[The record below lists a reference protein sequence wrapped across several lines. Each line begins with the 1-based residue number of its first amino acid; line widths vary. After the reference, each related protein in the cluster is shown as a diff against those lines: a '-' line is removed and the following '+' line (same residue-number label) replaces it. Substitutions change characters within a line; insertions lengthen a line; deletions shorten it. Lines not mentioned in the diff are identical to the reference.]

1 MTRFAVGDEAG
12 ATRSAKVVPMGRLGR
27 PEDIA
32 GTLLY
37 LAGRGGAYTSGAI
50 VPVDGGGSAFA
61 PPPLFP
67 ERG

>member
-1 MTRFAVGDEAG
+1 M
-12 ATRSAKVVPMGRLGR
+12 PIGRLGR

-37 LAGRGGAYTSGAI
+37 LVGRGGAYTSGAI

-61 PPPLFP
+61 PPPLFG
-67 ERG
+67 ERE

>member
-1 MTRFAVGDEAG
+1 MFALTDLFCVAG
-12 ATRSAKVVPMGRLGR
+12 G
-27 PEDIA
+27 
-32 GTLLY
+32 
-37 LAGRGGAYTSGAI
+37 GGAYTSGAI

>member
-1 MTRFAVGDEAG
+1 
-12 ATRSAKVVPMGRLGR
+12 MGRLGR

-50 VPVDGGGSAFA
+50 VPVDGGAGAFA
-61 PPPLFP
+61 PPPLFG
-67 ERG
+67 ERD